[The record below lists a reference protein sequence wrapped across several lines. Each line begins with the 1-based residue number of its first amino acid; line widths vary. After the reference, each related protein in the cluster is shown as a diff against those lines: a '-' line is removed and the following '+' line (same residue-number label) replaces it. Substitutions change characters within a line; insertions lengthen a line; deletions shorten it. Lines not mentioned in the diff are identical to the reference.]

1 MCDVLIYIFR
11 ILYNLLSYRSLLP
24 RLRVRMERWDVR
36 GDAVVLQHVEQRRL
50 TRVVQPQEEDL
61 RILVAK
67 TQVAEHIEE
76 P

>member
-1 MCDVLIYIFR
+1 
-11 ILYNLLSYRSLLP
+11 
-24 RLRVRMERWDVR
+24 MERWDVR